1 MVSTQGTRGR
11 MEVSTEG
18 GVAIGVQDCKGV
30 YTLVFPIHIM
40 VDADLSGYVKV
51 VAWTRRDDL
60 AFP

>member
-1 MVSTQGTRGR
+1 